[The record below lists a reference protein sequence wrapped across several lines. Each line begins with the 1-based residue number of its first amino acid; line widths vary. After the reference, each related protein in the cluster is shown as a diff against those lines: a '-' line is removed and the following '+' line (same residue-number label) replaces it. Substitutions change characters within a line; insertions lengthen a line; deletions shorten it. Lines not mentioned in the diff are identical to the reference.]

1 MNKTRVLI
9 VDDSAHARA
18 AMESILSEEPLF
30 DIVATAS
37 SGEEALVLTEEWM
50 PDLILMD
57 IRMPGMDGL
66 ETTRAIKQRYPY
78 VIIVMVTVSDD
89 VTHLFEALKQGA
101 QGYLFK
107 NLSSSTWLEYLKA
120 VVSDE
125 APVNPELAYRILQ
138 EFPKT
143 KKRDDGSTPLTTRE
157 REILNWVASGKTN
170 REIADRLGISDQT
183 VKNHLKNILQK
194 LQLEN
199 RVQLTRYALE
209 QGWIERDFEN

>member
-1 MNKTRVLI
+1 MNMTRVLI

-18 AMESILSEEPLF
+18 AMESILSEEPMF
-30 DIVATAS
+30 EIVATAS

-107 NLSSSTWLEYLKA
+107 NLSPSTWLEYLKA

-143 KKRDDGSTPLTTRE
+143 KKTDDGSTPLTTRE

-209 QGWIERDFEN
+209 QGWIERDFDN

>member
-1 MNKTRVLI
+1 MNMTRVLI

-18 AMESILSEEPLF
+18 AMESILSEEPMF
-30 DIVATAS
+30 EIVATAS

-107 NLSSSTWLEYLKA
+107 NLSPSTWLEYLKA

-143 KKRDDGSTPLTTRE
+143 KKADDGSTPLTTRE

-209 QGWIERDFEN
+209 QGWIERDFDN

>member
-1 MNKTRVLI
+1 MKSTRVLI

-18 AMESILSEEPLF
+18 AMKTILSEEPLF

-37 SGEEALVLTEEWM
+37 SGDEALALTEEWM

-66 ETTRAIKQRYPY
+66 ETTRAIKQQYPY

-107 NLSSSTWLEYLKA
+107 NLSSSTWIEYLKA

-143 KKRDDGSTPLTTRE
+143 KKTDDGGTPLTTRE

-170 REIADRLGISDQT
+170 REIADALGISDQT

-209 QGWIERDFEN
+209 KGWIERDFQS

>member
-157 REILNWVASGKTN
+157 REILNWVASGRTN

-209 QGWIERDFEN
+209 QGWIERDFQN

>member
-1 MNKTRVLI
+1 MTITRVLI

-18 AMESILSEEPLF
+18 AMEAILSEEPMF

-37 SGEEALVLTEEWM
+37 SGEEALLLTEEWM

-143 KKRDDGSTPLTTRE
+143 KKTDDGSTPLTNRE

-170 REIADRLGISDQT
+170 REIAEQLGISDQT

-209 QGWIERDFEN
+209 QGWIERDFES